1 MTDQNMVAGDTPYPN
16 ILHADNIPVKAT
28 IVFAKG
34 ELATI
39 DANGFLVKMT
49 STKILGV
56 FQCRT
61 AVTGLAGDG
70 DISVLCNIVT
80 SRILLPMPINAKKG
94 DYVQIN
100 GSDGTGNVVVSAAT
114 VDTANL
120 GLGRVFGL
128 YRNAALKAGAGD
140 LGLVDLGVA

>member
-49 STKILGV
+49 STKILGLY
-56 FQCRT
+56 QTRT
-61 AVTGLAGDG
+61 AVTGLVGDG
-70 DISVLCNIVT
+70 DISVLCNIIT
-80 SRILLPMPINAKKG
+80 TRILLPMPTGAKKG

-100 GSDGTGNVVVSAAT
+100 GSDGTADVVVSAAL

-120 GLGRVFGL
+120 GIGRVFGL
-128 YRNAALKAGAGD
+128 YRNAALSATSGD
-140 LGLVDLGVA
+140 LGLVDMGVT